1 MTPAHP
7 EKWPVHAV
15 QGGVDEQL
23 LKDCRDLLAAAEES
37 DGNPSISEQTLISM
51 RAGDTTDHKLL
62 TLALYAPDED
72 SDPSSGQDLAGFAA
86 VVEEPEGTG
95 VVEIAV
101 HPSYRN
107 QGVADRLVGA
117 LQDRRGFTG
126 LKAWSHGN
134 HEAAA
139 DLAARYGYVPVRELW
154 KMRMTTAAAADL
166 PDVVLPDGVTIRTFV
181 PGQDEDAW
189 LAANRAAFA
198 HHPEQGSLTRADLDA
213 RMAESWFDPAGFLLA
228 VDGDGRLLGYHWTKV
243 HPQHGAHPAIG
254 EIYVVGITPEAQGS
268 GLGKALTVAGI
279 KHLQALG
286 LHAVMLY
293 VDADNA
299 PAVALYRRLGFSR
312 WDMDVMYGPAAG

>member
-86 VVEEPEGTG
+86 VVEEPDGTG

-154 KMRMTTAAAADL
+154 KMRLTTAAADL

-243 HPQHGAHPAIG
+243 HPRHGAHPAIG

>member
-7 EKWPVHAV
+7 QKWPVHAV

-86 VVEEPEGTG
+86 VVEEPDGTG

-154 KMRMTTAAAADL
+154 KMRMTTAAADL